1 MSVTQSI
8 LRVLLV
14 LSAAMIYA
22 TYTPSDPIYFW
33 MYWCTIFV
41 FLSFGYLIDVMFNDQ
56 MSFIFD
62 PNADNWRRK
71 ADPQS

>member
-8 LRVLLV
+8 LRILLV
-14 LSAAMIYA
+14 LAAAMCYA

-33 MYWCTIFV
+33 MYWATIFV
-41 FLSFGYLIDVMFNDQ
+41 FLAFGYLIDVMFSDQ
-56 MSFIFD
+56 SSFVFD

-71 ADPQS
+71 VDPQS